1 MYIHFCIV
9 STPVSANADTTDVAA
24 TSRPLFLAI
33 SLLGL
38 LDDEPAVPAAYN
50 LRARFSWVLSQV
62 PATPAVPV
70 EK

>member
-1 MYIHFCIV
+1 V

-33 SLLGL
+33 SLFGL
-38 LDDEPAVPAAYN
+38 LDDQPVVPADYN
-50 LRARFSWVLSQV
+50 LRANFSWVLPQD